1 VTARCGGRCQ
11 RRGRLYI
18 TRHTD
23 RATGSR
29 AKSTQSPR
37 NNKGRLAQTDDP
49 LVRQCCC
56 VNTEQDRCI
65 TLGLESPKWILGLL
79 HSSDGSRAES
89 FYLGS
94 GRLSQFACHC
104 VFMSTSCLPMQY
116 VGAQLTSREFR
127 TRSRYYDGRYEM
139 ETPNSLQ
146 TVLRR
151 SPYALLN
158 RLM

>member
-29 AKSTQSPR
+29 AKSTQSAQQQRPPGT
-37 NNKGRLAQTDDP
+37 NGRPFGQAVL
-49 LVRQCCC
+49 LR
-56 VNTEQDRCI
+56 EQERCI